1 MALSSLKPVSSSKAI
16 AGQKVA
22 TSSRPVAVPAARPRT
37 VAVRADGEDFTR
49 RAAMGLLATGVAA
62 AVGVKPSE
70 AAYGETAN
78 IFGGITNSTGFIPY
92 SGDGYV
98 LLLPSKWNPS
108 SERDFPNID
117 MRWEDNF
124 EPLSHVVVLKTKAS
138 SGSIEGY
145 GNPEAFLKSVQ
156 NLLGEQVWTSAGDT
170 QSEGGFKINK
180 VAAASLLDVSTA
192 KDKKGKS
199 YYKYELLTR
208 AADGNEGGRHVLI
221 TAAVGNGNLYI
232 QKVQCGDK
240 RWMKGAPRVDVE
252 TIHDSFSVA

>member
-1 MALSSLKPVSSSKAI
+1 MKTVGSPKAL
-16 AGQKVA
+16 AGQQVA
-22 TSSRPVAVPAARPRT
+22 AIPRSTPVAAARPRT
-37 VAVRADGEDFTR
+37 VAVRAESDAVSR
-49 RAAMGLLATGVAA
+49 RAAMGLVATGVAA
-62 AVGVKPSE
+62 LAGVKPSE

-78 IFGGITNSTGFIPY
+78 IFGGITNPTGFIPY

-108 SERDFPNID
+108 PERDFPNID

-124 EPLSHVVVLKTKAS
+124 EPLSHVVVTKTKAS

-145 GNPEAFLKSVQ
+145 GSPEAFLKNLSS
-156 NLLGEQVWTSAGDT
+156 LLGEQVWNSIGNT
-170 QSEGGFKINK
+170 QSEGGFATNK
-180 VAAASLLDVSTA
+180 VSSASLLDVSTA
-192 KDKKGKS
+192 KDNKGKS

-221 TAAVGNGNLYI
+221 TAAVGNGNLYV

-240 RWMKGAPRVDVE
+240 RWMKGTPRVDAE
-252 TIHDSFSVA
+252 TVHNSFAVA

>member
-1 MALSSLKPVSSSKAI
+1 MT
-16 AGQKVA
+16 GQKVA
-22 TSSRPVAVPAARPRT
+22 TSGRTTAVPAARPRT
-37 VAVRADGEDFTR
+37 VAVRAEGEELNR
-49 RAAMGLLATGVAA
+49 RAALGALVGGIAV

-78 IFGGITNSTGFIPY
+78 IFGNITNASGFIPY

-124 EPLSHVVVLKTKAS
+124 EPLSHVVVTKTKAT

-145 GNPEAFLKSVQ
+145 GTPEQFLKSVQ
-156 NLLGEQVWTSAGDT
+156 TLLGEQVWNSEGTT
-170 QSEGGFKINK
+170 QSEGGFIKNK
-180 VAAASLLDVSTA
+180 VAAASLIDFSTA

-240 RWMKGAPRVDVE
+240 RWMKGGPRIDAE